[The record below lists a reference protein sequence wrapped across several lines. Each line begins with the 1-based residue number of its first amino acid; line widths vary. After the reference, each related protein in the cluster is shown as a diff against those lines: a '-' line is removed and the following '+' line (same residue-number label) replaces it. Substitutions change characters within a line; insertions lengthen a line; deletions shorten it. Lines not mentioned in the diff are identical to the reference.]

1 MGIWY
6 DFYLEKRIKNEKW
19 MPLKYNDSEC
29 LYSVR
34 SYGHDFCNKYGTMFP
49 IGFEYMNEV
58 FKEKNKEKYNNSS
71 DLDKRF
77 LCNYYLMDLELI
89 DFDYKNNIHEYAGII
104 SKNDYKKLQSYSDYS
119 PKIIDEEVY
128 AKFKD
133 NIKENYIYHEWDTY
147 YGEEYYLY
155 ELMPIINEILKE
167 NDLTINEVRLLCKIG

>member
-29 LYSVR
+29 L
-34 SYGHDFCNKYGTMFP
+34 
-49 IGFEYMNEV
+49 
-58 FKEKNKEKYNNSS
+58 
-71 DLDKRF
+71 
-77 LCNYYLMDLELI
+77 
-89 DFDYKNNIHEYAGII
+89 
-104 SKNDYKKLQSYSDYS
+104 YSDYS